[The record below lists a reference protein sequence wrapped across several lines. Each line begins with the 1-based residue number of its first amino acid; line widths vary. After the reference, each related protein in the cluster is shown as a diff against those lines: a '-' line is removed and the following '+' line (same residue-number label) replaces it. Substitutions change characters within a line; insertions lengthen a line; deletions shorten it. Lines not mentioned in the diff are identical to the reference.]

1 MKNTESGKM
10 FDIDGFFASVINR
23 DPNLR
28 RIPEYD
34 AVGEFKGIQA
44 VTFDSIEYNGKKTKV
59 FAYMAFPDGADESTP
74 GIVLIHGGG
83 GHAFLPWVK
92 MWRDRGYSVIAPDT
106 VGNMPIDINAGC
118 TESNGDWARKL
129 HGVFEEDGYIPSPDN
144 DGMSTYNLD
153 VDRRWLTHITAHCI
167 LSFTALAQSG
177 YADKN
182 KIGITGI
189 SWGGVAVSYYL
200 GFDSRPAFAI
210 PIYGSGYLNES
221 LAWMGERFSHPETLK
236 YFRAEDRFAK
246 VKMPVMW
253 LCWNDDFCFSINSNS
268 KSYLDTAPNNPLT
281 TLSIVDCMCHSHN
294 FAWIRPESEAF
305 ANSIVK
311 GGDAL
316 QSFTS
321 LPNGKSP
328 VCTYAYSKE
337 VTARLYYIIDELE
350 YSMHEKHGMNN
361 TFLNPVWQS
370 VPLNAE
376 NGTITGDIPCDACGY
391 YIEIKNEDGVIITT
405 PYIKTER

>member
-1 MKNTESGKM
+1 
-10 FDIDGFFASVINR
+10 
-23 DPNLR
+23 
-28 RIPEYD
+28 
-34 AVGEFKGIQA
+34 
-44 VTFDSIEYNGKKTKV
+44 
-59 FAYMAFPDGADESTP
+59 
-74 GIVLIHGGG
+74 
-83 GHAFLPWVK
+83 
-92 MWRDRGYSVIAPDT
+92 
-106 VGNMPIDINAGC
+106 
-118 TESNGDWARKL
+118 
-129 HGVFEEDGYIPSPDN
+129 
-144 DGMSTYNLD
+144 
-153 VDRRWLTHITAHCI
+153 
-167 LSFTALAQSG
+167 
-177 YADKN
+177 
-182 KIGITGI
+182 
-189 SWGGVAVSYYL
+189 
-200 GFDSRPAFAI
+200 
-210 PIYGSGYLNES
+210 
-221 LAWMGERFSHPETLK
+221 MGERFSHPETLK

-337 VTARLYYIIDELE
+337 VTARLYYITDELE

-361 TFLNPVWQS
+361 TFLNPLWQS